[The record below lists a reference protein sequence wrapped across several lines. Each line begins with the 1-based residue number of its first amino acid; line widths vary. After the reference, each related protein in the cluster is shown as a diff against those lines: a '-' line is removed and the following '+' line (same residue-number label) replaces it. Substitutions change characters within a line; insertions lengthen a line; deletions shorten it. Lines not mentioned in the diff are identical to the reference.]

1 MKARIINAPQRTA
14 LMRDLG
20 FGLMTII
27 QVAATLVVGQF
38 ASYPKSRPLACRP
51 RYARVGEISDAVGLQ
66 K

>member
-1 MKARIINAPQRTA
+1 
-14 LMRDLG
+14 MRDLG

-27 QVAATLVVGQF
+27 QVAATSVVGQF